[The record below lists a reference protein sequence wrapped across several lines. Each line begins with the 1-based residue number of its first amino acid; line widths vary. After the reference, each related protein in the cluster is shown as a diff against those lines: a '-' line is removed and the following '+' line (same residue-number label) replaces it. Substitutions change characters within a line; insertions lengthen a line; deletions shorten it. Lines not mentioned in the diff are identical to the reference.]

1 MAASGGHE
9 RDAMGRGGATLT
21 RDIVP
26 KSMTMWGG
34 EAADAV
40 GRVKGT
46 IKRGAFQIRQVPA
59 KSVARIRRMWLENEK
74 HEGMDDGYKMK
85 QLQGS

>member
-1 MAASGGHE
+1 M
-9 RDAMGRGGATLT
+9 T

-26 KSMTMWGG
+26 KSMTRWGR
-34 EAADAV
+34 EAADVV

-59 KSVARIRRMWLENEK
+59 MSVTTMRIMCCEHARI
-74 HEGMDDGYKMK
+74 
-85 QLQGS
+85 